1 MSETSISSISSMRPV
16 EVSMP
21 APLQSEP
28 VAVQKQ
34 GAPALAKIDSHVEAK
49 AMAQVEAAAVSQPGA
64 PSEPKPARVEPKS
77 GLPVGNGSD
86 VSIHFRVDEETKDLT
101 VFVVDRKSKRVLRS
115 IPANE
120 LAKLQAGD
128 LLKLTA

>member
-1 MSETSISSISSMRPV
+1 MSENSISSISSVRPV

-21 APLQSEP
+21 APLQSEAA
-28 VAVQKQ
+28 AVQKQ
-34 GAPALAKIDSHVEAK
+34 GAPAPVKVDSQIQAEATS
-49 AMAQVEAAAVSQPGA
+49 QVEAASASQPGA
-64 PSEPKPARVEPKS
+64 PSEPKPAKVEPKS

-101 VFVVDRKSKRVLRS
+101 VFVVDRKSKRVIRS

-120 LAKLQAGD
+120 LSKLQAGD